1 MFSYRLFS
9 SDGDDFGEATYAQ
22 MVCPSHEII
31 AGNSQRFRVV
41 EVFPFDEVHKSPFVG
56 LLQIEAVRFEAA

>member
-22 MVCPSHEII
+22 MICPSHEII
-31 AGNSQRFRVV
+31 AGNSRTAPRTEPLLEEWAF
-41 EVFPFDEVHKSPFVG
+41 G
-56 LLQIEAVRFEAA
+56 LTTLGGLEPYGLDL